1 MQQADVI
8 VIGGGSAGAVVAAR
22 LSEDPRRKIL
32 LIEAG
37 QDTAPGETPAD
48 IRSIFPRAFIN
59 RNYFWRG
66 FTASYRANEPPIP
79 FLQPRVM
86 GGGSSV
92 MGMLAL
98 RGLPADYDAWEK
110 AGARNWGWHN
120 VLPTFQSMIDDAD
133 DQ

>member
-86 GGGSSV
+86 GAAR
-92 MGMLAL
+92 LA
-98 RGLPADYDAWEK
+98 RGL
-110 AGARNWGWHN
+110 
-120 VLPTFQSMIDDAD
+120 
-133 DQ
+133 